1 MAATSTNQ
9 TLRQY
14 YALSGVQLDFD
25 SFDLGHGVVL
35 SQTYLHVMSPPLI
48 AFAPCSES
56 KPHPTPWR
64 TANVKPRHM
73 EADLFAQLS
82 VPRSYGS
89 NEHYEWASWIVL
101 LLRFANDVTVTL
113 TLTASDTFNEVK
125 EGKAAAYLLEDVPY
139 IFEGTTIHQ
148 DEAEWLKANWHKSLP
163 LRTDDTLSFALTSI
177 YNSHRANEEF
187 GVVSVWA
194 ALERLFS
201 SNAVELKYRVC
212 SNIAAFLEPPG
223 QTRYLLFQQL
233 SKLYDDRSKAAHGS
247 PMKSATPYMDISS
260 IASRAVLRI
269 IELGRVPTKDD
280 LERELFA
287 PIYRSH

>member
-1 MAATSTNQ
+1 VPRATRKTRHVHRNLWGQRLISLTQKNGRGLQALSVIRAFPHPSKGSLDGPPAVYAHLMAATSTNQ

-101 LLRFANDVTVTL
+101 LLRFANDVTVN
-113 TLTASDTFNEVK
+113 AH
-125 EGKAAAYLLEDVPY
+125 PY
-139 IFEGTTIHQ
+139 RFRHIQRSQGRQ
-148 DEAEWLKANWHKSLP
+148 SRSL
-163 LRTDDTLSFALTSI
+163 
-177 YNSHRANEEF
+177 
-187 GVVSVWA
+187 
-194 ALERLFS
+194 
-201 SNAVELKYRVC
+201 
-212 SNIAAFLEPPG
+212 
-223 QTRYLLFQQL
+223 
-233 SKLYDDRSKAAHGS
+233 S
-247 PMKSATPYMDISS
+247 P
-260 IASRAVLRI
+260 
-269 IELGRVPTKDD
+269 
-280 LERELFA
+280 
-287 PIYRSH
+287 